1 MRKIVKFLTSRL
13 FISFLLISIQ
23 IAFFI
28 LVGFYAQSYGLWI
41 QLLSALS
48 VVMSL
53 FVITRDLNPAY
64 KIGWMFLF
72 IVIPIYG
79 GLFYILFGTHK
90 LNRRLRLRLDQLNA
104 SYIEGME
111 DGLFSNL
118 RPIRALES

>member
-1 MRKIVKFLTSRL
+1 MRKILKFLTSRL

-23 IAFFI
+23 IGFFVLI
-28 LVGFYAQSYGLWI
+28 GIYAQSYGVWF

-48 VVMSL
+48 VLMSL

-79 GLFYILFGTHK
+79 GLFYLLFGTHK
-90 LNRRLRLRLDQLNA
+90 LNRRLRAR
-104 SYIEGME
+104 
-111 DGLFSNL
+111 
-118 RPIRALES
+118 RRA

>member
-1 MRKIVKFLTSRL
+1 MRKILKFLTSRL

-23 IAFFI
+23 IGFFVLI
-28 LVGFYAQSYGLWI
+28 GLCSVIWNWF

-48 VVMSL
+48 VLMSL

-90 LNRRLRLRLDQLNA
+90 LNRRLRARVEQLNL
-104 SYIEGME
+104 SFRKGRKDSLYS
-111 DGLFSNL
+111 DLL
-118 RPIRALES
+118 PIRALDT